1 MMEQGNDTKMNSQVR
16 PAAGEQAQ
24 TADSKRVTSIARR
37 INLQVALQ
45 LLGRYL
51 SMDVFVL
58 LVLFVVCSYC
68 FDLQNIGWF
77 RWDIYRIIYTEG
89 GLAGVTY
96 RAWEPEGATMYTVSI
111 GVWMKPM
118 IFGGIAV
125 LVAQLL
131 EVLGQLFGGAKKIRK
146 QLRPIREIAQKA
158 QELSNLAYDE
168 SRNLTYDE
176 SRYHNLEDAIS
187 SLKVEKPNAHI
198 DVQDKE
204 LQGIERAVNE
214 LLDRM
219 RASYRQQTQFVS
231 DASHELR
238 TPIAV
243 IQGYVNMLDRWGKE
257 DEAILE
263 ESIEAIK
270 NEAAHMQ
277 KLVEQ
282 LLFLARG
289 DSNRQK
295 LEKKD
300 ILLNDIMR
308 EVYEE
313 SVMIDEKHRYI
324 FEEKGLA
331 QMFGDA
337 DMIKQSARILIDN
350 AAKYTPEGE
359 EIIIRAGCWKN
370 DEPFYCIQDNG
381 IGMSDADVAHAFDRF
396 YRADAVRNSQTG
408 GTGLGLAIAR
418 WIVEQH
424 DGYYEVISREEIGTR
439 FNVIFPRVKEAV

>member
-1 MMEQGNDTKMNSQVR
+1 MKTEEN
-16 PAAGEQAQ
+16 
-24 TADSKRVTSIARR
+24 KRVTSIARR
-37 INLQVALQ
+37 INLRVSMQ

-51 SMDVFVL
+51 LMDIMVL
-58 LVLFVVCSYC
+58 LVIFAVCSYC
-68 FDLQNIGWF
+68 FDLQQLGRF
-77 RWDIYRIIYTEG
+77 RLDIYRTFYTEG
-89 GLAGVTY
+89 GLDGVTY
-96 RAWEPEGATMYTVSI
+96 RAWEPEGMTLYTVSLGI
-111 GVWMKPM
+111 WMKPM
-118 IFGGIAV
+118 IIGAIIVA
-125 LVAQLL
+125 VAQLS
-131 EVLGQLFGGAKKIRK
+131 EVLEQLLGGVKKFRK
-146 QLRPIREIAQKA
+146 DLRPIREMAQKA
-158 QELSNLAYDE
+158 QELSELAYDE
-168 SRNLTYDE
+168 RGPFAAAYREGEYHEGGFDE
-176 SRYHNLEDAIS
+176 SRYHNLENAIS
-187 SLKVEKPNAHI
+187 SLKVDKPNAHI
-198 DVQDKE
+198 HVQDKE

-270 NEAAHMQ
+270 NESAHMQ

-295 LEKKD
+295 LDKKD
-300 ILLNDIMR
+300 VLLNDIMR

-313 SVMIDEKHRYI
+313 SVMIDEKHPYV
-324 FEEKGLA
+324 FEEKDTA
-331 QMFGDA
+331 RMYADA

-359 EIIIRAGCWKN
+359 EILIRVGLWKN
-370 DEPFYCIQDNG
+370 GEPFYCIQDNG
-381 IGMSDADVAHAFDRF
+381 IGMSEEDVSHAFDRF
-396 YRADAVRNSQTG
+396 YRADAVRNSKTG

-424 DGYYEVISREEIGTR
+424 DGYYEVVSREEIGTR
-439 FNVIFPRVKEAV
+439 FNVIFKK